1 MPAEPAAPIVPE
13 DLTAGDTVRETRE
26 QTDSTVAALAEAEA
40 ELAAARD
47 RWLRS
52 EAELQ
57 NYRRRA
63 QRDVEEARRD
73 AEDRALL
80 ETIECLD
87 DLERALAAARDAGA
101 DPAWRQG
108 VELVAQR
115 MRETLNR
122 GGVTM
127 VSPVGEPFDPRVH
140 EALIELPAPE
150 GVPPGSVLHVERAGY
165 RRGDRVLRAAR
176 VTVAAAP
183 AGA

>member
-1 MPAEPAAPIVPE
+1 MPAEAATPTSPDAPAATVSPRS
-13 DLTAGDTVRETRE
+13 DTEGAAAA
-26 QTDSTVAALAEAEA
+26 SALAEAVA
-40 ELAAARD
+40 ELATARD

-87 DLERALAAARDAGA
+87 DLERALAAAREAGA
-101 DPAWRQG
+101 DPAWTQG

-115 MRETLNR
+115 MRDTLNR
-122 GGVTM
+122 AGVATL
-127 VSPVGEPFDPRVH
+127 SPVGEPFDPREH
-140 EALIELPAPE
+140 EALIELAAPD
-150 GVPPGSVLHVERAGY
+150 GVAPGSVLHVERAGY

-183 AGA
+183 TGDA